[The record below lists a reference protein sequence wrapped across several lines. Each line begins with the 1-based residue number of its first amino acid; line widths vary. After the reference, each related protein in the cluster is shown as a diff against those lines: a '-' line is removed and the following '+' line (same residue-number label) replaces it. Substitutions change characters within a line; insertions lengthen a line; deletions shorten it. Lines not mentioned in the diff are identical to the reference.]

1 MSDKVDPIL
10 KSDFEFEN
18 SEVNIVSTRDSP
30 EIKLGGVK
38 VGPFEEGKEYRV
50 RFWIAR
56 ELYRAGLAR
65 IKDDDLLDS
74 VKLYKIHW
82 TERVQP
88 VRKISP
94 LPNHFYPL
102 LRWYLTKLKSE
113 VRRNPERLS
122 EYEKVKKLSGDILSC
137 RLRKIVVLA
146 SSPGKVTSII
156 PNLTYEEK
164 WLYERLY
171 EMIEGWRKKILSL
184 EEGE

>member
-1 MSDKVDPIL
+1 M
-10 KSDFEFEN
+10 
-18 SEVNIVSTRDSP
+18 
-30 EIKLGGVK
+30 
-38 VGPFEEGKEYRV
+38 
-50 RFWIAR
+50 
-56 ELYRAGLAR
+56 
-65 IKDDDLLDS
+65 
-74 VKLYKIHW
+74 KLYKIHW